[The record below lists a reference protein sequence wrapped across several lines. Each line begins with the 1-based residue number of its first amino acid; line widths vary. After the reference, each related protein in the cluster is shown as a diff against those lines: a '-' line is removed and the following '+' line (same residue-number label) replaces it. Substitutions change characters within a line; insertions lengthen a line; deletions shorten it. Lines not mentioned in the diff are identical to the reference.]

1 MVESLLRGR
10 LPLRCPSAPRFSWA
24 MPMLRSLGPPAL
36 SAPAAVSCPLAFGWR
51 KRKRPNE
58 IGPRRDMVRKR
69 GFEPP
74 RGCPRQPLKLV
85 RLPFRHFRVRGDF
98 VDSPNLSATTAGSSA
113 IVCRF
118 SRSSWHFRFLT
129 TDDNGGLPVRDSE
142 QYMGEAG
149 RRQTGHGT
157 PTLRPQPRLERRN
170 YRESWNLLKEHFDGV
185 KVTDIDTRFLLG
197 LRETRSQDKA
207 RRGRPYGAWCS
218 DTQPRASVGANRLRA
233 IVVASVLPSAA
244 SDPHCRCRA
253 SRRR

>member
-1 MVESLLRGR
+1 
-10 LPLRCPSAPRFSWA
+10 
-24 MPMLRSLGPPAL
+24 
-36 SAPAAVSCPLAFGWR
+36 
-51 KRKRPNE
+51 
-58 IGPRRDMVRKR
+58 VRKR

-74 RGCPRQPLKLV
+74 RSCDRQPLKLV

-113 IVCRF
+113 TVCRF

-197 LRETRSQDKA
+197 LSRDALAGQSKKGAPVRRLVLRHAATRPCRSE
-207 RRGRPYGAWCS
+207 P
-218 DTQPRASVGANRLRA
+218 P
-233 IVVASVLPSAA
+233 A
-244 SDPHCRCRA
+244 SDRSRERVTIRRIRPPLPMPRLA
-253 SRRR
+253 SKVTTRLLTSRVRPPATWL